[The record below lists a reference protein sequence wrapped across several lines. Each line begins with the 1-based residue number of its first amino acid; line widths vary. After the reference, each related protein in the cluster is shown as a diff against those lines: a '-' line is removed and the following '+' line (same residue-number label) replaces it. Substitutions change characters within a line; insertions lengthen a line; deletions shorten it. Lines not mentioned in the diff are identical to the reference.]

1 MDYRKFG
8 SKYVIRLEKGEE
20 LVESIKIISQKENIN
35 LGTITGIGAVN
46 KAKIGLFEI
55 ETKEYHSKELT
66 GDMEIVS
73 LSGNISQ
80 MDKEVYIH
88 LHIALADDTYRVY
101 GGHLN
106 SAIISATGEIII
118 DTIDGYVGRKLNQE
132 VGLNLFEF

>member
-118 DTIDGYVGRKLNQE
+118 DTIDGYVGRKFNQE